1 LRQSNLQ
8 IGFSR
13 PAESKKQNNEM
24 KLVTAEQRHFVT
36 ITEIIM
42 VKVHYEHR
50 DGSKL
55 ECTDAEKQNA
65 GMDAT

>member
-1 LRQSNLQ
+1 
-8 IGFSR
+8 
-13 PAESKKQNNEM
+13 M